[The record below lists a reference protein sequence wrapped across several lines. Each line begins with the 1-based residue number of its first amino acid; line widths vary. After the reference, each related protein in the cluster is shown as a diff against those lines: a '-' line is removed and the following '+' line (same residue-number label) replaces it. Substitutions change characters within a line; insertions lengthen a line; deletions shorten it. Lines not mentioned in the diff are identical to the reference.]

1 MTDLLPLYFRD
12 VNISRGAVAHRQK
25 LGAIAPLGRGVY
37 IGTPF
42 TADEMQ
48 RTPRAVAERINQT
61 LRHFGPRLAAH
72 VYPGAPL
79 VYASAYLQSVG
90 EQGRMYLLG
99 SRASE
104 VVVGDTLRGALPEAV
119 AQLVS
124 PVVIEVRRGRPDTLD
139 MRPERDYRDVALE
152 DGLLEVPGVLQYS
165 LRGDRA
171 VESLR
176 LQKLRVT
183 TPRRTVLDLVRLPAG
198 DAASLEA
205 QELQALLQLAGLPH
219 HGDLA
224 EERIKQALTALRN
237 EFPTYPSTGIRGLQS
252 VLRELAQ
259 QEGLRPQIE
268 HSRKQAV
275 DEFSLRWFGTP
286 IARVI
291 RRRDDQWVFH
301 YEDGWHL
308 RVWPEESNRGFPA
321 FLSNLFPEIRT
332 FQPHERAEFLRKYAR
347 LMSNLTIVDA
357 REFGRH
363 ISEDRLRFPLKSIS
377 ADDPVTYQ
385 GKVTGLPVFDADFLE
400 RVRQI
405 MNSRAMTQVSGCTLK
420 VPMTLDADGARPA
433 LNVPFTHILKVPMNQ
448 ELRILGALEWY
459 SMSLARG
466 AGIEVPDFRM
476 IDLGKVEAGS
486 FELGAYQGGDAPPW
500 MGEALAEAAKV
511 DMAAVRPTTPQEA
524 IGRLSESIAD
534 VTELNKAL
542 WSEVF
547 KLAGGGDALLPAE
560 PARNWCEI
568 PPAFLIERFDIPTP
582 HDPRWRLA
590 EDFCSLTNRV
600 AVDGEVKY
608 QGTMEEVA
616 QTLKRHSTHWEDDR
630 VRLFKQ
636 VALNVM
642 VGNSDAHL
650 KNFSILRIASHGKDR
665 FDSVRLSPAY
675 DIVSAAVLYTGE
687 QNQSLPLYGDRRPDR
702 KSLLR
707 FAELACE
714 ISPSEARAV
723 LDQLRTRLQQQ
734 ADAVME
740 QVPDYVA
747 REPAYMRAIETANR
761 YVKTMCMRLRPD
773 TPAPAGGGL

>member
-1 MTDLLPLYFRD
+1 VTDLLPLYFRD

-25 LGAIAPLGRGVY
+25 LGEIAPLGRGVY

-42 TADEMQ
+42 TADEM
-48 RTPRAVAERINQT
+48 RAAPQVVASRINQT
-61 LRHFGPRLAAH
+61 LRHFAPRLAAH
-72 VYPGAPL
+72 IYPGAPL
-79 VYASAYLQSVG
+79 VYASAYRQSAG
-90 EQGRMYLLG
+90 EHGRVYLLG
-99 SRASE
+99 ARASE
-104 VVVGDTLRGALPEAV
+104 VVVGDALRGVLPEAV
-119 AQLVS
+119 TRLVN
-124 PVVIEVRRGRPDTLD
+124 PVAIEVRRGRPDTLD
-139 MRPERDYRDVALE
+139 IRPERDYRDVALE
-152 DGLLEVPGVLQYS
+152 DGLLDVPGVLQYS
-165 LRGDRA
+165 LRGERST
-171 VESLR
+171 ESLR
-176 LQKLRVT
+176 VQKLRVT

-198 DAASLEA
+198 DKAGLET
-205 QELQALLQLAGLPH
+205 QEFQALLQLAGLPH
-219 HGDLA
+219 HGNLA
-224 EERIKQALTALRN
+224 EERIKQALAALRN

-252 VLRELAQ
+252 VLQDLAQ

-268 HSRKQAV
+268 HSLKQAV

-301 YEDGWHL
+301 YEDGWQL
-308 RVWPEESNRGFPA
+308 RAWPEESNRGFPA

-347 LMSNLTIVDA
+347 LMSNLTVVDA

-363 ISEDRLRFPLKSIS
+363 IGEDRLRFPLKAM
-377 ADDPVTYQ
+377 ADDPVTYR
-385 GKVTGLPVFDADFLE
+385 GRVSGLPVFDADFLE

-405 MNSRAMTQVSGCTLK
+405 MNSRAMTQVSGCQLK

-433 LNVPFTHILKVPMNQ
+433 LNQPFTHILKVPLNQ
-448 ELRILGALEWY
+448 DLRLLGALEWY
-459 SMSLARG
+459 SMSLARE
-466 AGIEVPDFRM
+466 AGVEVPDFRM
-476 IDLGKVEAGS
+476 IDLGAVESGS
-486 FELGAYQGGDAPPW
+486 FEPGAYQGGDAPPS
-500 MGEALAEAAKV
+500 MGETLAEAVAV
-511 DMAAVRPTTPQEA
+511 DMATVRPATPEEV
-524 IGRLSESIAD
+524 IGRLSDSIAD
-534 VTELNKAL
+534 VTALNKAL

-547 KLAGGGDALLPAE
+547 KLAGGDDALFPAE
-560 PARNWCEI
+560 PARNWCDI

-600 AVDGEVKY
+600 AVDGDVKY

-630 VRLFKQ
+630 VRLFRQ
-636 VALNVM
+636 VALNVL

-650 KNFSILRIASHGKDR
+650 KNFSILRIAAHGKDR

-675 DIVSAAVLYTGE
+675 DIVSAAVLYAGE
-687 QNQSLPLYGDRRPDR
+687 QNQSLPLYGDRRPGR

-707 FAELACE
+707 FAEMACE
-714 ISPSEARAV
+714 ISPSEAAAV
-723 LDQLRTRLQQQ
+723 LDQLRTRLLQQ
-734 ADAVME
+734 ADVVLS

-761 YVKTMCMRLRPD
+761 YVKSMCMRLRPD
-773 TPAPAGGGL
+773 GPALAGAGL